1 MRRIRKRLG
10 FAAAMFCGLFL
21 FAQPAAPTDGK
32 KPKQDHKVT
41 LCHKGKTISV
51 GPVAAVMHILIHG
64 DHPGSCEV
72 PPDPGGG
79 SGI

>member
-1 MRRIRKRLG
+1 MAILKGRLSRALAVA
-10 FAAAMFCGLFL
+10 FGLFL
-21 FAQPAAPTDGK
+21 FAQPAAPADSA
-32 KPKQDHKVT
+32 KPKDHKIT